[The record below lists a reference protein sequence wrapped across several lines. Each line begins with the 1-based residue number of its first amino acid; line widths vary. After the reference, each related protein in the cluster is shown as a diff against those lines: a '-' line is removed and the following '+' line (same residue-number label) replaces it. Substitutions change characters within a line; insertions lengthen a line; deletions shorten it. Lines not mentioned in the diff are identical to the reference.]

1 MIVLDTNVV
10 SELIRPS
17 PNPAVEQW
25 VATRPAAR
33 LFFSAVG
40 EAELRYGVAILAAGR
55 RRDTIAS
62 AIEAM
67 LRDDFAGRVLPFGSD
82 AARAY
87 AEITASRRA
96 AGRPVAQADSQIAA
110 IARSRGMALATR
122 NVRDFEDMGIE
133 LLDSWADA

>member
-1 MIVLDTNVV
+1 MIILDTNVV
-10 SELIRPS
+10 SELMRPS
-17 PNPAVEQW
+17 PNPTVEQW

-40 EAELRYGVAILAAGR
+40 EAELRYGVAIMAVGR
-55 RRDTIAS
+55 RQAALAS

-67 LRDDFAGRVLPFGSD
+67 LREDFAGRVLPFDSD

-87 AEITASRRA
+87 AEIAASRRA

-122 NVRDFEDMGIE
+122 NVRDFGDMGIDI
-133 LLDSWADA
+133 LDPWADT